1 MPQSICTLCAD
12 KINDF
17 FEYREMC
24 GATNIQTRK
33 LLGIPLEVT
42 KRKKLT
48 NDKVNILH
56 SQVCNK
62 SKQCVYLTNN
72 VKQEIKLEGE
82 SILGLGI
89 EDDDITDNKTSVSNS
104 TIHNLVCNMISDL
117 EYYIKKQILTKHRV
131 KGRPKKKGNNSKK
144 KVYFKDEDVKVEDEE
159 IKTEIP
165 SVRINNKN
173 SKRLKI
179 DVNKKVDQIPLLTL
193 KEPNKRERRREID
206 AQKLERRRIRE
217 EQRREIEVKK
227 REIELAK
234 QILEQ
239 KKLEK

>member
-42 KRKKLT
+42 KRKKQT
-48 NDKVNILH
+48 NDKVNEFSFLNGKLAEPT
-56 SQVCNK
+56 VFTC
-62 SKQCVYLTNN
+62 YLFI
-72 VKQEIKLEGE
+72 KQEIKAEGE

-89 EDDDITDNKTSVSNS
+89 EDGDITDSKSS
-104 TIHNLVCNMISDL
+104 
-117 EYYIKKQILTKHRV
+117 IKLSKHRV
-131 KGRPKKKGNNSKK
+131 KGRPKKKGNSSKK
-144 KVYFKDEDVKVEDEE
+144 KVFFKDEEVKVENEE
-159 IKTEIP
+159 IKTETQ
-165 SVRINNKN
+165 SVKVSNKHIT
-173 SKRLKI
+173 KRLKI
-179 DVNKKVDQIPLLTL
+179 DLKKISDLPPPLLTL

-206 AQKLERRRIRE
+206 AQKVERRRIRE
-217 EQRREIEVKK
+217 EQKREIEEKK

-239 KKLEK
+239 KKLEKLVSRF